1 MSVAPFVLRSG
12 YVELAKVV
20 HSTCGSLTTVF
31 LFTRLWAR
39 VQHYHGLWRDDYI
52 LIAAWVCLLISNG
65 FGAAGPAYGFNVL
78 DGSPRGQAIHFTA
91 VSFMYGAIALSKTA
105 FAITLLRLTSGWRS
119 KGLLWLVM
127 VLTNTFN
134 LALFILTWL
143 DICDTQFDLSH
154 LPGRCIPMSVATWLH
169 LGATLNS
176 LVCDI
181 ILTCYPWWIISQ
193 VAYIPTK
200 EKWGVAASM
209 GLVGFAILVEIA
221 KIIIFSMIPVHKHGE
236 VDYTFRI
243 RFSQIHCLEQSSV
256 NKVKDAKAQCSQ

>member
-1 MSVAPFVLRSG
+1 M
-12 YVELAKVV
+12 
-20 HSTCGSLTTVF
+20 
-31 LFTRLWAR
+31 
-39 VQHYHGLWRDDYI
+39 
-52 LIAAWVCLLISNG
+52 SNG
-65 FGAAGPAYGFNVL
+65 FGVAGPAYGFNVL

-143 DICDTQFDLSH
+143 DICNTQFELSH
-154 LPGRCIPMSVATWLH
+154 LPGRCIPMSVATLLH

-181 ILTCYPWWIISQ
+181 ILTCYPWWIISH
-193 VAYIPTK
+193 VAYIPSR
-200 EKWGVAASM
+200 EKWAVAASM

-221 KIIIFSMIPVHKHGE
+221 KIIIFSMIPYDQHGE
-236 VDYTFRI
+236 VDYTCKLPDLVLIFLWPTSTD
-243 RFSQIHCLEQSSV
+243 FSQMGS
-256 NKVKDAKAQCSQ
+256 

>member
-1 MSVAPFVLRSG
+1 
-12 YVELAKVV
+12 
-20 HSTCGSLTTVF
+20 
-31 LFTRLWAR
+31 
-39 VQHYHGLWRDDYI
+39 
-52 LIAAWVCLLISNG
+52 
-65 FGAAGPAYGFNVL
+65 
-78 DGSPRGQAIHFTA
+78 
-91 VSFMYGAIALSKTA
+91 MYGAIALSKTA

-143 DICDTQFDLSH
+143 DICDTRFDLSH

-221 KIIIFSMIPVHKHGE
+221 KIIIFSMIPSHKHGE
-236 VDYTFRI
+236 VDYTCKLPDSVSTFLYRDHLLTFHRWGRSSVLLPPGRGCCLHHRPDHPRHPCHVPI
-243 RFSQIHCLEQSSV
+243 RSLFSQIWFLEQGV
-256 NKVKDAKAQCSQ
+256 DQVKDAKA